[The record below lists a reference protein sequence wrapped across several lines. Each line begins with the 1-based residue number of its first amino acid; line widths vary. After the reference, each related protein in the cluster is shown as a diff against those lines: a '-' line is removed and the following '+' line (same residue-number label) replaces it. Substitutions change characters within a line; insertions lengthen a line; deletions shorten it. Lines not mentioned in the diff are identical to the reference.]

1 MNFLKLLLISINIIL
16 LNMND
21 LKSIYEIK
29 INDIWGDAIELNDFK
44 GKYILFVNVCITL
57 LKILSK

>member
-1 MNFLKLLLISINIIL
+1 
-16 LNMND
+16 MND

>member
-1 MNFLKLLLISINIIL
+1 MNILKLLLISINIIL

-44 GKYILFVNVCITL
+44 GK
-57 LKILSK
+57 SKTFIK